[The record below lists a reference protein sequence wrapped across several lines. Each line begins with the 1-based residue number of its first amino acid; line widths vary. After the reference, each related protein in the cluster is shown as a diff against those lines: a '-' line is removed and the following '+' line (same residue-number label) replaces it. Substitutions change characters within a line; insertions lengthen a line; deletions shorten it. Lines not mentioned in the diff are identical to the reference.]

1 MRAPVVTFLLAAVV
15 LVDAGCASVMPREQP
30 QAKATD
36 PACESAASDPLHMT
50 SSSAEPK
57 RDFEIESILMQQP
70 SDPRLTD
77 INRHMYQSL
86 HSLDVELR
94 REQGIAACKQLSLDT
109 ATLEARANNQTRMGV
124 GGTGAVTGA
133 VGVGGEA
140 SGGAGTSAGSASTT
154 GASTGGV
161 NASISNGLSKGA
173 STAVAATNIH
183 RTGLIST
190 QGGAGNGLTAPKI
203 VPGSDNDIVA
213 RRLRKAA
220 EEEKD
225 PTLRAKLWKE
235 YNDYQHGASAK

>member
-36 PACESAASDPLHMT
+36 PACESATSDPLHMT

-70 SDPRLTD
+70 SDSRLAG
-77 INRHMYQSL
+77 INRSMYQSL

-94 REQGIAACKQLSLDT
+94 REQRIAACKQLSSD
-109 ATLEARANNQTRMGV
+109 APTLEARANDQTGAQA
-124 GGTGAVTGA
+124 GAVTGA
-133 VGVGGEA
+133 ASLGVGGVG
-140 SGGAGTSAGSASTT
+140 SGGAGTSAGSVSTT

-161 NASISNGLSKGA
+161 NASISNGLSNGA
-173 STAVAATNIH
+173 STAVAATNVH
-183 RTGLIST
+183 RTGLISP
-190 QGGAGNGLTAPKI
+190 QGGGGNGLTAPKI

-225 PTLRAKLWKE
+225 PALRAKLWKE
-235 YNDYQHGASAK
+235 YNDYQRGASAK